1 MADEKAAGTMFE
13 ELNRT
18 HDVTQFASN
27 FTEDV
32 VYVNPVTG
40 TTDKKGMVGFHT
52 GLFQAFPDMN
62 YRVDRT
68 TVQGDAVV
76 AETTV
81 TGTQRGDF
89 AGVPATGKSVTLP
102 IAFVMLFQANKVKEW
117 RAYFDTGTMMRQLG
131 QG

>member
-1 MADEKAAGTMFE
+1 MVDEKVARGIFE
-13 ELNRT
+13 HLNRT
-18 HDVTQFASN
+18 HDVTQFAGN

-40 TTDKKGMVGFHT
+40 PTDKKGMLGFHT

-68 TVQGDAVV
+68 VVQGDAVV
-76 AETTV
+76 LETMT

-89 AGVPATGKSVTLP
+89 AGVPAAGKSVSLP
-102 IAFVMLFQANKVKEW
+102 IAFVMVFQANKVKEW
-117 RAYFDTGTMMRQLG
+117 RAYFDSATMMRQLG
-131 QG
+131 VP

>member
-1 MADEKAAGTMFE
+1 MADEKAARTMFE

-27 FTEDV
+27 YTEDV

-81 TGTQRGDF
+81 TGTQRSDF